1 MSWLFEAWLS
11 FDASRYSGGKE
22 GIAWKTM
29 ATLNASRDDGMRER
43 VPRQDDRSMDQRAA
57 ATAAETRDDALMEI
71 DKGVGRD

>member
-1 MSWLFEAWLS
+1 
-11 FDASRYSGGKE
+11 
-22 GIAWKTM
+22 M
-29 ATLNASRDDGMRER
+29 ATLKASRDDGMRDR